1 MLMDYII
8 DPWPLTALPPRKPQ
22 TLKWLYS
29 GGTVVHIS
37 SGVSGLVA
45 GGIVGPRRHVDKE
58 LGAANAP
65 FVILGGCFERME
77 EEEEEEVQEVLV
89 LEGHRLR
96 VVDG

>member
-1 MLMDYII
+1 M
-8 DPWPLTALPPRKPQ
+8 
-22 TLKWLYS
+22 
-29 GGTVVHIS
+29 HIS

-45 GGIVGPRRHVDKE
+45 GAIVGPRRHVDKE

-77 EEEEEEVQEVLV
+77 EEEVQEVLV

>member
-1 MLMDYII
+1 MKSFQSLSLSLSVSLYRAPWPLNIHAHGLYII
-8 DPWPLTALPPRKPQ
+8 DPRPLTALPPRKLQ

-65 FVILGGCFERME
+65 FVILGGCPE
-77 EEEEEEVQEVLV
+77 
-89 LEGHRLR
+89 
-96 VVDG
+96 